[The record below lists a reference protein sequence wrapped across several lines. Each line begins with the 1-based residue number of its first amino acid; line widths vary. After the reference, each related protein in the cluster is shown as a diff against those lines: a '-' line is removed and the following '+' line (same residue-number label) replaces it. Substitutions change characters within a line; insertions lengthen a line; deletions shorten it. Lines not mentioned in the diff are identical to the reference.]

1 MRLDQLRRKTKR
13 IGKLKLED
21 RNYVQ
26 NKRQE
31 NGHPVRVNAD
41 GNYDYDFEGID
52 DDRETDVVSK
62 RKEEEQNRV
71 VTKELQQISI
81 PQGIL
86 CSECAKIGTYDLN
99 SNVPKGNTKL
109 AGDDRTSDSRERCS
123 ICQTLGTSSEDHI
136 DTVKMSVL
144 YSHEFYDKYSREKRP
159 GNLTDSGD
167 SSTRENSTVKDKN
180 SDRLQ
185 REKSIDRTEPK
196 KSSRRPFANSVR
208 IPGAQQEKGEH
219 VVIGNMQREN
229 AIFEGKEN
237 LTTKHDSGNL
247 SQTDDKCN
255 NKAMNNSRNR
265 DSKSGTSL
273 PEIVSKISLVDPNE
287 NKSLDILRRKFS
299 DDRSLAHESL
309 ASSGQNSKKDQDSSE
324 KPRSFILA
332 ATRRNADRFSS
343 MYMKRAMK
351 GSTVRKDLMN
361 KYGDSEHH
369 QHREKYTVESLG
381 LTFGIPEFNLRLAGR
396 TVNKSSVS
404 PRRPNSH
411 RSTQSSNSQSF
422 FPPIKSAKRH
432 SFSLQ
437 GF

>member
-1 MRLDQLRRKTKR
+1 MKLDQLRRKTKG
-13 IGKLKLED
+13 IGKLKLRDEG
-21 RNYVQ
+21 RYVQ

-31 NGHPVRVNAD
+31 NGRSVRVNSD
-41 GNYDYDFEGID
+41 GNYDYDDERVD
-52 DDRETDVVSK
+52 DDIETDVASK
-62 RKEEEQNRV
+62 KKREEQNRV
-71 VTKELQQISI
+71 VTKELQQINI
-81 PQGIL
+81 PKGIL

-99 SNVPKGNTKL
+99 LNDPKRNTRL

-123 ICQTLGTSSEDHI
+123 ICQTLGTTSEDHI
-136 DTVKMSVL
+136 DNVKMSVL

-159 GNLTDSGD
+159 GVQTDSGE
-167 SSTRENSTVKDKN
+167 STREDSTLKDKN

-208 IPGAQQEKGEH
+208 IPAAQHEKVENGVFGSIE
-219 VVIGNMQREN
+219 REN
-229 AIFEGKEN
+229 AVLKDKEN
-237 LTTKHDSGNL
+237 SAKHESVNG
-247 SQTDDKCN
+247 SQTDVQCN
-255 NKAMNNSRNR
+255 YESTNNGKNL

-287 NKSLDILRRKFS
+287 SKSLDILKRKFS
-299 DDRSLAHESL
+299 DDRSLARESI
-309 ASSGQNSKKDQDSSE
+309 ASSSQNSKKGPDTSE

-332 ATRRNADRFSS
+332 ATRRNVDRFSS
-343 MYMKRAMK
+343 MYMKRAIK
-351 GSTVRKDLMN
+351 GSTVRKDLTN
-361 KYGDSEHH
+361 KYGDTEHH
-369 QHREKYTVESLG
+369 PHQEKYTVESLG

-422 FPPIKSAKRH
+422 FPPIKSAQRH
-432 SFSLQ
+432 SFSVQ

>member
-13 IGKLKLED
+13 IDRLKLEE
-21 RNYVQ
+21 RKYVQ

-31 NGHPVRVNAD
+31 NGRSVRVNSD
-41 GNYDYDFEGID
+41 GNYDFDFEGID
-52 DDRETDVVSK
+52 DDRETDVASK
-62 RKEEEQNRV
+62 KKKEEQNRV
-71 VTKELQQISI
+71 ITKELQQISI

-99 SNVPKGNTKL
+99 SNVPKGNTRL

-123 ICQTLGTSSEDHI
+123 ICQTLGTTSEDHI

-159 GNLTDSGD
+159 GNLTDSGE
-167 SSTRENSTVKDKN
+167 STTRENSTVKDKN
-180 SDRLQ
+180 SDRLH

-208 IPGAQQEKGEH
+208 IPGAQQEKVEH
-219 VVIGNMQREN
+219 GVFGNMQREN
-229 AIFEGKEN
+229 AVFEEKEN
-237 LTTKHDSGNL
+237 STKHGSGDI

-255 NKAMNNSRNR
+255 NKAMNNNRNR

-287 NKSLDILRRKFS
+287 NKSLDITRRKFS

-309 ASSGQNSKKDQDSSE
+309 ASSVQNPQKDQNSSE

-361 KYGDSEHH
+361 KYGDPEHH
-369 QHREKYTVESLG
+369 PHREKYTVESLG

-422 FPPIKSAKRH
+422 FPPIKSAQRH

>member
-1 MRLDQLRRKTKR
+1 MRLDQLRRKTKG
-13 IGKLKLED
+13 IGKLKLRDE
-21 RNYVQ
+21 RKYVQ

-31 NGHPVRVNAD
+31 NGHSVQVNSD

-52 DDRETDVVSK
+52 DDRETNVASK
-62 RKEEEQNRV
+62 KKEEEQNRV
-71 VTKELQQISI
+71 VTKELQQINI

-99 SNVPKGNTKL
+99 SNVPKRNTGL

-123 ICQTLGTSSEDHI
+123 ICQTLGTSSEDHL

-159 GNLTDSGD
+159 GNLTDSGE
-167 SSTRENSTVKDKN
+167 STTRENSTVKDKN

-208 IPGAQQEKGEH
+208 IPGAQQEKAEH
-219 VVIGNMQREN
+219 VVFGNMQREN
-229 AIFEGKEN
+229 AIFEEKEN
-237 LTTKHDSGNL
+237 STKHGSGDT

-255 NKAMNNSRNR
+255 NKALSNSRNR

-287 NKSLDILRRKFS
+287 NKSLDIMRRKFS

-309 ASSGQNSKKDQDSSE
+309 ASSVQNSKKDQNSSE

-361 KYGDSEHH
+361 KYGDPEHH
-369 QHREKYTVESLG
+369 PHREKYTVESLG

-422 FPPIKSAKRH
+422 FPPIKSAQRH